1 MDLIYANA
9 QKEDIGIL
17 QFYNLNM
24 AYGIDENN
32 FELQLNLEDHCIDY
46 GYFIYAQNTEY
57 GGIVDT
63 ISVDNGKGIVRYS
76 GRSWQGILANS
87 IIQPEGDYL
96 YVTGEANEVV
106 RSIIERQGLS
116 NIFKVSEEE
125 SGVYINEYAFRY
137 VNVYDGI
144 LEMLKAYQGKV
155 LFSWQGDKIE
165 LSCQLAID
173 FTNDDEW
180 DSSQIEFEVSQN
192 NRPVNHLICLG
203 QGNLQD
209 RAVIHLFTDENGNIQ
224 PYASENPM
232 EDADYI
238 LDERNKVLTG
248 IDEVSQV
255 YDYPSAEVRTTYIP
269 LQTQPE
275 DFIKNH
281 TSYFKKQDD
290 SYANLEIKQQEKFT
304 LLPSQPADW
313 ASRFNTYYEK
323 DGNDYKSVESVTSD
337 LYQLLS
343 AVPSDWGNNYGNYF
357 KVESGEYKA
366 IKSVT
371 QETYKKLSSKPKDW
385 AKKYDE
391 YYTFNGVDYDK
402 ASGDSRP
409 YYVAHTGKPSDWSDN
424 YDSYYW
430 KVPKYGIKKS
440 NNRKG
445 YEIYVAK
452 SVWMTAGQMYII
464 DDEKIKE
471 WKKASDSKKK
481 KIDINKMVTYY
492 SQYKKKPKWKTNTYY
507 NQESKSVAPE
517 FRTNYYYSYSSREV
531 APQFATNTYYSR
543 KTVVTAPSFV
553 TNRYYSRAIV
563 DVYESFK
570 SNAIYRQSEDRFATL
585 VEEGIKKLQDAFAE
599 KDSARVNLE
608 ELQTYDINDIVGARE
623 NVTGL
628 VVKHY
633 ISKKI
638 IDIENG
644 KIKIDY
650 TIGKE

>member
-116 NIFKVSEEE
+116 DIFKVSEEE

-155 LFSWQGDKIE
+155 LFAWKGDKIE

-203 QGNLQD
+203 QGNLKD

-290 SYANLEIKQQEKFT
+290 SYANLQITQQEKYD

-313 ASRFNTYYEK
+313 ATRFNTYYEK

-366 IKSVT
+366 VKSVT
-371 QETYKKLSSKPKDW
+371 QENYKKLSSKPKDW

-409 YYVAHTGKPSDWSDN
+409 YYVAHTGRPSDWSDN

-430 KVPKYGIKKS
+430 KVPKYGIKKT

-445 YEIYVAK
+445 YEIYVEK

-517 FRTNYYYSYSSREV
+517 FRTNYYYSYSSKEV

>member
-116 NIFKVSEEE
+116 DIFKVSEEE

-155 LFSWQGDKIE
+155 LFAWKGDKIE

-203 QGNLQD
+203 QGNLKD

-290 SYANLEIKQQEKFT
+290 SYANLQITQQEKYD

-313 ASRFNTYYEK
+313 ATRFNTYYEK

-366 IKSVT
+366 VKSVT
-371 QETYKKLSSKPKDW
+371 QENYKKLSSKPKDW

-409 YYVAHTGKPSDWSDN
+409 YYVAHTGRPSDWSDN

-430 KVPKYGIKKS
+430 KVPKYGIKKT

-445 YEIYVAK
+445 YEIYVEK

-517 FRTNYYYSYSSREV
+517 FRTNYYYSYSSKEV

-543 KTVVTAPSFV
+543 KTGVTAPSFV

>member
-116 NIFKVSEEE
+116 DIFKVSEDE

-192 NRPVNHLICLG
+192 HRPVNHLICLG

-224 PYASENPM
+224 PYASDNPM

-281 TSYFKKQDD
+281 TTYFKKQDD
-290 SYANLEIKQQEKFT
+290 SYVNLEIKQQEKFT
-304 LLPSQPADW
+304 LLPSQPTDW
-313 ASRFNTYYEK
+313 ATRFNTYYEK
-323 DGNDYKSVESVTSD
+323 DGNDYKSVESVTSN

-357 KVESGEYKA
+357 KLESGEYKA
-366 IKSVT
+366 VKSVT
-371 QETYKKLSSKPKDW
+371 QENYKKLSSKPKDW
-385 AKKYDE
+385 AKNYGE

-409 YYVAHTGKPSDWSDN
+409 YYVAHTGRPSDWSDN

-430 KVPKYGIKKS
+430 KVPKYGIKKT

-517 FRTNYYYSYSSREV
+517 FRTNYYYSYSSKEV